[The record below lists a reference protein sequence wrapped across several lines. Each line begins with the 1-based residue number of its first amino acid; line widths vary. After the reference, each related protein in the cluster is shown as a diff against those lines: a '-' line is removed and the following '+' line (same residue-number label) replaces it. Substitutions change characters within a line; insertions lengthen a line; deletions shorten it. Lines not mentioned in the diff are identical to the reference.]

1 MLFGER
7 LQQKRADLGLT
18 QQDTADKMHVSRQT
32 ISSWERGNSYP
43 DINSLIKLSDYYQV
57 SLDILLKED
66 TAIQQY
72 LDQKTIRRS
81 LRPILMTLLL
91 IDIIYLALLILDK
104 MNIVHLGNPAFIIL
118 MIFGLLNV
126 VALFLVVAFHYKMNA
141 SHKNT

>member
-18 QQDTADKMHVSRQT
+18 QQDIADKMHVSRQT

-43 DINSLIKLSDYYQV
+43 DINSLVKLSDYYQV

-66 TAIQQY
+66 TAIQRY

-91 IDIIYLALLILDK
+91 IDLIYLALLILDK
-104 MNIVHLGNPAFIIL
+104 ISIIHLGNPAFLIL

-141 SHKNT
+141 SHKNA